1 MNIELS
7 KQSTDLVVRA
17 TGLRVVDEASHAL
30 ATELRLAGTGM
41 VKLIKDFFAPLK
53 QDAHASWKGICDTET
68 AELAKITPTLTVLDR
83 DIAGYRAEQA
93 RIRREAEE
101 KARRQEEERRKLEE
115 EAFRRA
121 QEKERQAREA
131 TERAAR
137 EENAAAR
144 KKALEEAAK
153 RQAEADKIIA
163 KAAAEEKKFEPVTVV
178 PEKVANDGLAMRTC
192 WKATVVD
199 FPQLI
204 AAVATA
210 QISLEALL
218 PNMPFLNDMATKLKG
233 QVVIPGVRMDSETRM
248 AKTRQGDNHG
258 RLSDRSQVG
267 CRR

>member
-7 KQSTDLVVRA
+7 KQSMDLVVRA

-41 VKLIKDFFAPLK
+41 VKQIKDFFAPLK
-53 QDAHASWKGICDTET
+53 QDAHASWKRLCDTET

-101 KARRQEEERRKLEE
+101 KARRQEEERRRLEE

-137 EENAAAR
+137 EQNAAAR
-144 KKALEEAAK
+144 RKAQEEAA
-153 RQAEADKIIA
+153 RAQAEADKIIA
-163 KAAAEEKKFEPVTVV
+163 KAAAEEKKFEPVAVV
-178 PEKVANDGLAMRTC
+178 PERIANDGLAMRDNWTFEIVDNTLVPRDYMLVDEV
-192 WKATVVD
+192 KIGKVVR
-199 FPQLI
+199 
-204 AAVATA
+204 AASGK
-210 QISLEALL
+210 IE
-218 PNMPFLNDMATKLKG
+218 
-233 QVVIPGVRMDSETRM
+233 IPGVRIFNQPSMM
-248 AKTRQGDNHG
+248 KTR
-258 RLSDRSQVG
+258 
-267 CRR
+267 